1 MRYDTKLSLK
11 SNTTMQNDLLS
22 TQRDGQE
29 NNLLVGFSRFYDT
42 AIELILIGLLVFTP
56 LVFGTVQVWSI
67 SVMHL
72 ATLFMLAL
80 WFLKMNAQGRF
91 RLVRTPLDLPILAFG
106 AIAVVSTVTSVYFY
120 ESKVELFK
128 ILNYILLYYIVVN
141 NIKDFR
147 RIKRVITIL
156 IVIGCGLAVYGL
168 YNYLNGIEM
177 IYGLEKKAYVGN
189 LTATYVNSNSMS
201 AYLEL
206 TIPLAIGLFLSG
218 ILGRQPGQGKD
229 RRSIAT
235 FLLPPAIFVMTAALI
250 FTFSRDGWISFFA
263 SILLLSVI
271 LIRIRHKTPRT
282 LTRIAVIVLIIL
294 IILGTAG
301 SVSLYQAV
309 KSKNKGSVSAIDPF
323 ASVPIESRIEL
334 YRGTLQM
341 IADRPLFGVG
351 PGNFPL
357 VYPRY
362 RDKQHIV
369 FMNENHNDYL
379 QFASEM
385 GIFSLAAFLVL
396 LFLYFKYANKYL
408 LSSKNMYLLGL
419 ALGCT
424 VSIAGV
430 ALHGSMDF
438 PFQIPANA
446 LTFWVILGLTVNISR
461 AINLHEVKEVKVSE
475 KKS

>member
-1 MRYDTKLSLK
+1 
-11 SNTTMQNDLLS
+11 MQNDLLS
-22 TQRDGQE
+22 IKKYDQE
-29 NNLLVGFSRFYDT
+29 NNLLVGFSRFCDR
-42 AIELILIGLLVFTP
+42 ALEFLLIGLLVFSP

-72 ATLFMLAL
+72 ATIIMLAL

-141 NIKDFR
+141 NIKDF
-147 RIKRVITIL
+147 KRVKRIITIL

-189 LTATYVNSNSMS
+189 LTATYVNSNSMC
-201 AYLEL
+201 AYLAL
-206 TIPLAIGLFLSG
+206 TIPLAVGLFLGG
-218 ILGRQPGQGKD
+218 ILGRPPGQGEG
-229 RRSIAT
+229 RRSITT
-235 FLLPPAIFVMTAALI
+235 FILPPAIFVMTAALI
-250 FTFSRDGWISFFA
+250 VTHSRDGWISFFT
-263 SILLLSVI
+263 SILFLSII
-271 LIRIRHKTPRT
+271 LIRIRHRTPKT
-282 LTRIAVIVLIIL
+282 LTRIVVIVLIIL

-309 KSKNKGSVSAIDPF
+309 KDKGTSVTSVGNPF
-323 ASVPIESRIEL
+323 RGVPLESRIEV

-341 IADRPLFGVG
+341 IADRPLLGVG

-362 RDKQHIV
+362 RDKKHIV
-369 FMNENHNDYL
+369 FMNETHNDYL

-385 GIFSLAAFLVL
+385 GILSLAAFLVL

-419 ALGCT
+419 ALGCM

-446 LTFWVILGLTVNISR
+446 LTFWVILGLTVSISR
-461 AINLHEVKEVKVSE
+461 AIDLHELKDVKVSE
-475 KKS
+475 KLS

>member
-1 MRYDTKLSLK
+1 
-11 SNTTMQNDLLS
+11 MQNDFLS
-22 TQRDGQE
+22 IQTYGQE
-29 NNLLVGFSRFYDT
+29 NNLLTGFSRFYDT
-42 AIELILIGLLVFTP
+42 AIEFLLIALLIFSP

-72 ATLFMLAL
+72 ATIIMLAL

-106 AIAVVSTVTSVYFY
+106 AIAVVSTVTSVYFN
-120 ESKVELFK
+120 ESKTELFK

-141 NIKDFR
+141 NIKDFK

-156 IVIGCGLAVYGL
+156 VVIGCALAVYGL

-177 IYGLEKKAYVGN
+177 IYGIEKKAYVGN

-201 AYLEL
+201 AYLAL

-218 ILGRQPGQGKD
+218 ILGRQPGQRKS
-229 RRSIAT
+229 RRSITT
-235 FLLPPAIFVMTAALI
+235 FILPPAIFVMTAALI
-250 FTFSRDGWISFFA
+250 FTHSRDGWIAFFA
-263 SILLLSVI
+263 SILFLSII
-271 LIRIRHKTPRT
+271 LIRIRHKTPKT
-282 LTRIAVIVLIIL
+282 LTRIAVILLVVL

-301 SVSLYQAV
+301 SMSLYQAV
-309 KSKNKGSVSAIDPF
+309 TNKSAASLSNPF
-323 ASVPIESRIEL
+323 GKVPFESRIEV

-341 IADRPLFGVG
+341 IAERPLLGVG

-362 RDKQHIV
+362 RDKKHVI
-369 FMNENHNDYL
+369 FMNETHNDYL

-396 LFLYFKYANKYL
+396 LFLYFKYGIKYL
-408 LSSKNMYLLGL
+408 LSSKNLYLLGL
-419 ALGCT
+419 TLGCMI
-424 VSIAGV
+424 SIAGV

-438 PFQIPANA
+438 PLQIPANA
-446 LTFWVILGLTVNISR
+446 LTFWVILGLTWSVTRLVIR
-461 AINLHEVKEVKVSE
+461 E
-475 KKS
+475 KSTV

>member
-1 MRYDTKLSLK
+1 MP
-11 SNTTMQNDLLS
+11 
-22 TQRDGQE
+22 
-29 NNLLVGFSRFYDT
+29 VGFSRFYDT
-42 AIELILIGLLVFTP
+42 AIELTLIGLLVFTP

-67 SVMHL
+67 SVMHF

-106 AIAVVSTVTSVYFY
+106 TIAVVSAVTSVYSY
-120 ESKVELFK
+120 ESKAELFK

-156 IVIGCGLAVYGL
+156 IVIGCGLAIYGL

-189 LTATYVNSNSMS
+189 LTATYVNSNSMC
-201 AYLEL
+201 AYLVL
-206 TIPLAIGLFLSG
+206 TIPLAVGLFLSG
-218 ILGRQPGQGKD
+218 ILGRQTGQGKGH
-229 RRSIAT
+229 RSITT
-235 FLLPPAIFVMTAALI
+235 FILPPAIFVMTAALI
-250 FTFSRDGWISFFA
+250 FTHSRDGWIAFFA
-263 SILLLSVI
+263 SILFLSII
-271 LIRIRHKTPRT
+271 LIRIRHRTPRT

-294 IILGTAG
+294 IVLAATG

-309 KSKNKGSVSAIDPF
+309 KGKGKGSVSPIDPF
-323 ASVPIESRIEL
+323 AGAPLESRIEI
-334 YRGTLQM
+334 YRATLQM

-362 RDKQHIV
+362 RDKKHIV
-369 FMNENHNDYL
+369 FINENHNDYL

-396 LFLYFKYANKYL
+396 LFLYFRYGIKYL

-419 ALGCT
+419 ALGCM

-430 ALHGSMDF
+430 AFHASMDF

-446 LTFWVILGLTVNISR
+446 LTFWVILGLTVSISR
-461 AINLHEVKEVKVSE
+461 AINPHETEHVKVSE
-475 KKS
+475 KLS

>member
-1 MRYDTKLSLK
+1 
-11 SNTTMQNDLLS
+11 MQNGLLS
-22 TQRDGQE
+22 IQRYGQE

-42 AIELILIGLLVFTP
+42 AIELILIGLLVFSP

-72 ATLFMLAL
+72 ATIIMLAL

-106 AIAVVSTVTSVYFY
+106 AIAVVSTVTSVYFHQ
-120 ESKVELFK
+120 SKAELFK

-141 NIKDFR
+141 NIKDF
-147 RIKRVITIL
+147 KRVKRIITIL
-156 IVIGCGLAVYGL
+156 VVIGCGLAVYGL

-218 ILGRQPGQGKD
+218 LLAS
-229 RRSIAT
+229 RRGHRYRIAT
-235 FLLPPAIFVMTAALI
+235 FILPPAICAMTAALI
-250 FTFSRDGWISFFA
+250 FTHSRDGWISFFV
-263 SILLLSVI
+263 SLFFLSFLLL
-271 LIRIRHKTPRT
+271 RIRQKTPKILTKVVMIT
-282 LTRIAVIVLIIL
+282 LVIL
-294 IILGTAG
+294 IILGTVG
-301 SVSLYQAV
+301 SIGLYQAV
-309 KSKNKGSVSAIDPF
+309 KNRSATSASNPFKGVPFQWRID
-323 ASVPIESRIEL
+323 V
-334 YRGTLQM
+334 YRGALQM
-341 IADRPLFGVG
+341 IVDRPLLGVG

-362 RDKQHIV
+362 RDKKLVI
-369 FMNENHNDYL
+369 FINETHNDYL

-396 LFLYFKYANKYL
+396 LLLYFKNGIRYI

-419 ALGCT
+419 TLGCM
-424 VSIAGV
+424 VGIAGV
-430 ALHGSMDF
+430 AVHGSMDF

-446 LTFWVILGLTVNISR
+446 LTFWVILGLAVSIGRAVNVPR
-461 AINLHEVKEVKVSE
+461 AKDVK
-475 KKS
+475 